1 MYYFSTPQVIGRGA
15 YAEPEFPTPESLVAH
30 LDYLGIDRALVYSV
44 AAQDY
49 SPVCGNKELL
59 EAIAPYGDRL
69 KPVFVLTPSDYFEH
83 GTLDWL
89 KEQAKLGNRCYEL
102 RLKMSRFPL
111 RQIERLLSELHEFR
125 PVFFID
131 RVDNNLT
138 TADFEQMGVFAERYP
153 KAYFVICRQ
162 LWTSFAETVDL
173 MWRHKNIGVD
183 TSYLHMRHTIELV
196 IEEFGVDR
204 LFFGIGHLSQY
215 GAAVGALAHAEIT
228 DEQRELI
235 AHGNLEKLLDLAPL
249 DRKLAHEP
257 EFADKPLWNAFRQG
271 KPLSGVKVI
280 DIHNHLAGP
289 NTRGWMLPEPHPAE
303 GIKEMVRVMDLY
315 GVSQSILI
323 ANRALFSDLI
333 RGNREA
339 EGLAKQVPGRF
350 KGYFVVNPWHR
361 DEVNE
366 EILDEF
372 FGRDYFIGFKLLPGY
387 WLVALD
393 DPRYTIVYE
402 YAEKHHLPILI
413 HTWTKEIEPLAEI
426 ARRYPHAKFIAGHTG
441 CSTSGGRKIAADAE
455 KAENI
460 YFDYT
465 AWFCSTDK
473 WFELFGRFD
482 KSRFLFGSDA
492 ALHNESY
499 ELSGFLSQPVPDAE
513 LVPILAENFER
524 ILSDRC

>member
-1 MYYFSTPQVIGRGA
+1 MNYFAAPLVIGRGA
-15 YAEPEFPTPESLVAH
+15 YAEPEFPTPESLLAH

-44 AAQDY
+44 VAQDY

-59 EAIAPYGDRL
+59 ETIAPYGDRL

-89 KEQAKLGNRCYEL
+89 KEQAKRGNRCYEL

-111 RQIERLLSELHEFR
+111 RQIERLLTELHEFH

-173 MWRHKNIGVD
+173 MWRYKNIGVD

-204 LFFGIGHLSQY
+204 LFFGIGHQSQY

-228 DEQRELI
+228 EEQRELI
-235 AHGNLEKLLDLAPL
+235 AHGNLEKLLGIAPL
-249 DRKLAHEP
+249 DGKLAHEP
-257 EFADKPLWNAFRQG
+257 DFADKPLWDAFRQG

-339 EGLAKQVPGRF
+339 EELAKQFPGRF

-387 WLVALD
+387 WLVPLD
-393 DPRYTIVYE
+393 DPRYTIAYE

-441 CSTSGGRKIAADAE
+441 CSTSGGIRIADDAE

-465 AWFCSTDK
+465 AWFCSTGK
-473 WFELFGRFD
+473 WFELFKRFD

-513 LVPILAENFER
+513 LTPILAENFEK
-524 ILSDRC
+524 ILADRR

>member
-1 MYYFSTPQVIGRGA
+1 MNYFSTPQVIGRGA
-15 YAEPEFPTPESLVAH
+15 YAEPEFPTPESLIAH
-30 LDYLGIDRALVYSV
+30 MDYLGIDRSLVYSI

-59 EAIAPYGDRL
+59 DAISPYSDRL

-89 KEQAKLGNRCYEL
+89 KEQAARGNRCYEL

-111 RQIERLLSELHEFR
+111 RQIERLLAELHDFR

-138 TADFEQMGVFAERYP
+138 TADFEQMGAFAERYP
-153 KAYFVICRQ
+153 KAYFIVCRQ
-162 LWTSFAETVDL
+162 LWTSFAETVDM

-196 IEEFGVDR
+196 IKEFGVDR

-228 DEQRELI
+228 DEERELI

-249 DRKLAHEP
+249 DRKLAREP

-271 KPLSGVKVI
+271 RPLTGVKVI

-303 GIKEMVRVMDLY
+303 GIKEMVRVMDRY

-323 ANRALFSDLI
+323 ANRALFSDLL

-339 EGLAKQVPGRF
+339 EELAKQFPGRF
-350 KGYFVVNPWHR
+350 KGYFVINPWHR

-366 EILDEF
+366 EVLDEF
-372 FGRDYFIGFKLLPGY
+372 FARDYFIGFKLLPGY
-387 WLVALD
+387 WLVPLD

-441 CSTSGGRKIAADAE
+441 CSTAGGRKIAADAE

-482 KSRFLFGSDA
+482 RSRFLFGSDA

-513 LVPILAENFER
+513 LLPILAENFER
-524 ILSDRC
+524 ILADRR